1 MFNNLRKFEY
11 KRKPEEA
18 LGFFL
23 AYAFLFIVA
32 QLLIGGIMANSGQMG
47 EKPEQIAGAMSA
59 LFMLIGMGYCGGLA
73 FIILRKKRMR
83 GWPGWVLVGLSV
95 VGGFANGI
103 MSLGAVI
110 GIGVATYM
118 TTRPMGWPYGLPQ
131 KKRRPPQAQP
141 RRMPSP
147 SAPKSDIVEAPPVIT
162 EPIVAEEPP
171 PVPPKPKTPS
181 RKTRERI
188 RPHKLDDDTNLL

>member
-1 MFNNLRKFEY
+1 MFNNLRTFEY

-47 EKPEQIAGAMSA
+47 EKPEQIAAAMSA

-73 FIILRKKRMR
+73 YMIVRKKRMR
-83 GWPGWVLVGLSV
+83 GWPGWALIGLSV
-95 VGGFANGI
+95 VGGFANGVI
-103 MSLGAVI
+103 TLGAVI
-110 GIGVATYM
+110 GIGVATYI

-131 KKRRPPQAQP
+131 RKRRPPQAQHK
-141 RRMPSP
+141 RV
-147 SAPKSDIVEAPPVIT
+147 APAPVPKPDSMEAPPVT
-162 EPIVAEEPP
+162 EPVNSEVIQ
-171 PVPPKPKTPS
+171 PVPPKPKTPL

-188 RPHKLDDDTNLL
+188 RPDMLDDDTQLL

>member
-1 MFNNLRKFEY
+1 MFNNLREFEY
-11 KRKPEEA
+11 KRTPEEA

-23 AYAFLFIVA
+23 AYAGLFIVA

-47 EKPEQIAGAMSA
+47 EKPEQIAAAMSA
-59 LFMLIGMGYCGGLA
+59 LFMLIGMAYCGGLSYM
-73 FIILRKKRMR
+73 IVRKKRMR
-83 GWPGWVLVGLSV
+83 GWPGWVLMGLSV

-103 MSLGAVI
+103 ISLGAVM
-110 GIGVATYM
+110 GIGVAAYI

-141 RRMPSP
+141 RRIAPKPDTVDVTPVVEPVKAEETP
-147 SAPKSDIVEAPPVIT
+147 SA
-162 EPIVAEEPP
+162 
-171 PVPPKPKTPS
+171 PPKPKAPP

-188 RPHKLDDDTNLL
+188 RPDMLDDDTQLL